1 MDGRS
6 KILCTILLKFLSSD
20 HSSFPNDISLTVL
33 GRPASVTLFVLIAKE
48 VKAGIGA
55 ILGLVSLVRLAD
67 LYAKRSESLVSA
79 LCGRIKRASLKCLGP
94 TESLSLTGEMRT
106 PLHATHVKF

>member
-1 MDGRS
+1 MDGCS
-6 KILCTILLKFLSSD
+6 KILCTILLKFLSFD

-33 GRPASVTLFVLIAKE
+33 GRPASVTLLVLITKE

-67 LYAKRSESLVSA
+67 LYAKRSENLLPAHDQQNSKNNFPYPAAIHQGMFLYFG
-79 LCGRIKRASLKCLGP
+79 L
-94 TESLSLTGEMRT
+94 
-106 PLHATHVKF
+106 